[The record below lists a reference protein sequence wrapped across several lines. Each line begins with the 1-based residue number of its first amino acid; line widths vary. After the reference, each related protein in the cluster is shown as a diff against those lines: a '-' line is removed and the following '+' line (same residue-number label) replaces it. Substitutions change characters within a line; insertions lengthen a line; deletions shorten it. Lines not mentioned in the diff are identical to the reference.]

1 MANMMAA
8 RQAGAPAGLERRWR
22 AAWAAVGGTWRVAFA
37 AAACA
42 SVALAWAWRAAS
54 GAVGGEPAHVPA
66 TLAIGLV
73 VTGVAAAAAALV
85 DVHEHRL
92 PNALVGLVALSSL
105 LAATA
110 TGQPWTLGR
119 AVLGGALAGGLMF
132 TVHLSRGVGLGD
144 VKLAAALG
152 CSVGPLAVLAAPAAV
167 GIAAATA
174 AGVGYSLRKAR
185 LALGPA
191 LWLGWAVATAA
202 AAKGWLA

>member
-42 SVALAWAWRAAS
+42 SVALAWAWRTAS

-92 PNALVGLVALSSL
+92 PNALVGRTLVPNMNGATQLVITGN
-105 LAATA
+105 TA
-110 TGQPWTLGR
+110 TTIT
-119 AVLGGALAGGLMF
+119 VAGGL
-132 TVHLSRGVGLGD
+132 
-144 VKLAAALG
+144 AEA
-152 CSVGPLAVLAAPAAV
+152 AAV
-167 GIAAATA
+167 GNRFYVSDYATA
-174 AGVGYSLRKAR
+174 FDNVTLDGAI
-185 LALGPA
+185 
-191 LWLGWAVATAA
+191 AVDT
-202 AAKGWLA
+202 G